1 MKLLGSIKD
10 KNSDNVTH
18 LEVVLVYCNIVNYKY
33 QRDSWILSTFFSY
46 KWFGQLMNISAMNQI
61 YTETFR
67 SKFSHIEIWFPNQ
80 NSKLLEIEERLNLT
94 IVINEI
100 GINSIY

>member
-1 MKLLGSIKD
+1 
-10 KNSDNVTH
+10 
-18 LEVVLVYCNIVNYKY
+18 
-33 QRDSWILSTFFSY
+33 
-46 KWFGQLMNISAMNQI
+46 MNISAMNQI

-100 GINSIY
+100 VIDSIY